1 MSERKYIRSAT
12 MEVISNQIKD
22 HLVEKTTELYQ
33 QMLNQEMSEEEKN
46 YWIYHYAKV
55 HRVIRMTL

>member
-12 MEVISNQIKD
+12 MEVITNQIKD

-33 QMLNQEMSEEEKN
+33 QMLDQGMSEKK
-46 YWIYHYAKV
+46 IY
-55 HRVIRMTL
+55 